1 MASLAQKIRAEQRM
15 RELLEQEGL
24 PPPASIEYGQ
34 TCVRFFWHEQRACIV
49 IDIDPPSDGR
59 LETLDGEFEFVDDDL
74 YDEGGRS
81 AA

>member
-1 MASLAQKIRAEQRM
+1 MASLAQKIKAEQRM

-24 PPPASIEYGQ
+24 PCPDTIEYGQ
-34 TCVRFFWHEQRACIV
+34 TCVRFFWHEPKACIV

-59 LETLDGEFEFVDDDL
+59 VETLDGGFEYVDDQADP
-74 YDEGGRS
+74 GPK